1 MKARQRV
8 VRELESA
15 AIHIGD
21 IPRHELQILL
31 RRAALLL
38 RNVPEPPDEE
48 WVPVED
54 SNNDDPGEA

>member
-1 MKARQRV
+1 MKTRQRV

-15 AIHIGD
+15 ADHIGD

-38 RNVPEPPDEE
+38 RNIPDPPDEE
-48 WVPVED
+48 WVPVD
-54 SNNDDPGEA
+54 DTNKDDPGAA